1 MILQQLY
8 KNAEAIL
15 GANFAPDMYGLKPV
29 RWEVCLSKNGAF
41 EGFVSLGGDKEEKR
55 GKLRFVPLPP
65 PRSGQV
71 IKPCI
76 LADTPAYVLGLA
88 LEEKEKRAAQKHS
101 AFEALVQRCAMET
114 CEPAVIAV
122 ATFLAMRDSEASA
135 CMVTPKEMSAADLVT
150 FRVGAVRPVELTSVQ
165 SFWANE
171 NSLDSAG
178 PITTAQCMV
187 TGVVGPIE
195 RILQQK
201 INGIPNGNPVG
212 TALLSADKPAFE
224 SYGWQQARMSPISRN
239 AAELSTKALNQ
250 LIKGDRSHITMV
262 GLVYVFWTDKGGD
275 DLMALA
281 LDKPEDTQVRD
292 ALKAVW
298 TGQKSRVLQTDA
310 FYGLA
315 LSASGGRAVVR
326 DWLATTVAQAYGNLS
341 RWFDVQK
348 MVLPDGT
355 DGTPLG
361 VYRLAG
367 SVYRDARKEM
377 EPAAPQSLVRAALH
391 REPVPRSLLSKAVMR
406 CRIGTKTLQGTTTH
420 VTHAQAAII
429 KACLVTD
436 PASQFNEKEHS
447 QRMSQLDTTQ
457 ANPAY
462 LCGRL
467 LAELDYIQYAAL
479 GKLNA
484 TLVDRYFG
492 AASTAPATVF
502 GMLLVNANK
511 AHLPKLRKSK
521 PGVYQALQKR
531 LEEIVAPTPQM
542 PLGLKSFPTTLTLQ
556 DQGLFA
562 LGFYHQRAAD
572 RKAAQDAKAQ
582 KNAALAELAED
593 PDDPTIETNTDDLN
607 GE

>member
-8 KNAEAIL
+8 RNAKSIL
-15 GANFAPDMYGLKPV
+15 GDNFAPTMYGLKPV
-29 RWEVCLSKNGAF
+29 RWEVCLSSNGDF
-41 EGFVSLGGDKEEKR
+41 EGFASLGGDKEEKR
-55 GKLRFVPLPP
+55 GKPRFVPLPP
-65 PRSGQV
+65 PRSGKV

-88 LEEKEKRAAQKHS
+88 LEEKEKRAEQKHS
-101 AFEALVQRCAMET
+101 DFQALVQRCAKET
-114 CEPAVIAV
+114 GDPTVKTV
-122 ATFLAMRDSEASA
+122 ALFLSQWDPE
-135 CMVTPKEMSAADLVT
+135 VVPIPKEMTAADLVI
-150 FRVGAVRPVELTSVQ
+150 FRVGGIRPTERPSVQ
-165 SFWANE
+165 TFWANE

-187 TGVVGPIE
+187 TGLNGPIE

-224 SYGWQQARMSPISRN
+224 SYGWQQARMSPISRD

-250 LIKGDRSHITMV
+250 LIKGDRTHITI
-262 GLVYVFWTDKGGD
+262 GSLVYVFWTDEGGD
-275 DLMALA
+275 ELMALA
-281 LDKPEDTQVRD
+281 LDRPDDAQVRD
-292 ALKAVW
+292 SLNAIW
-298 TGQKSRVLQTDA
+298 TGKQNHTLRTDS

-326 DWLATTVAQAYGNLS
+326 DWLRTTVENAYGNLEL
-341 RWFDVQK
+341 WFEAQE
-348 MVLPDGT
+348 MVMADGT
-355 DGTPLG
+355 EGPPLG
-361 VYRLAG
+361 VNRLAR
-367 SVYRDARKEM
+367 SLYRDPNKDM
-377 EPAAPQSLVRAALH
+377 IAAVPQALVESALN
-391 REPVPRSLLSKAVMR
+391 ETPVPRSLLSKAVVR
-406 CRIGTKTLQGTTTH
+406 CRIGTKTLNGAVTH
-420 VTHAQAAII
+420 VTRPQAMLI

-436 PASQFNEKEHS
+436 PAFTLMEKE
-447 QRMSQLDTTQ
+447 QYKRMSQLDPTQ
-457 ANPAY
+457 ENPAY

-479 GKLNA
+479 GKLNT

-502 GMLLVNANK
+502 GLLLVNANK

-531 LEEIVAPTPQM
+531 LEEIVAPTPEQ
-542 PLGLKSFPTTLTLQ
+542 PVGLKNFPPTLTLQ

-572 RKAAQDAKAQ
+572 RKAAQEAKAQ
-582 KNAALAELAED
+582 KNAALADLPED
-593 PDDPTIETNTDDLN
+593 PDAAATDDTDEN
-607 GE
+607 GELT